1 MQNSLPAGTG
11 APLPSPGAL
20 AGLVFLIF
28 APLHFFVPLEA
39 SIALSGVT
47 LALIGGAY
55 IGFAATATR
64 ARIFWFELMTAMGFG
79 LVAVLGIWVH
89 WIFLPLGL
97 ALHAGWDHLH
107 HRPGF
112 GAAVPKWYIPF
123 CVVFDLLAAG
133 FLLLLYG
140 VVPLI

>member
-1 MQNSLPAGTG
+1 MPILRPAAAWT
-11 APLPSPGAL
+11 PMPGAL
-20 AGLVFLIF
+20 AGVLFLIF
-28 APLHFFVPLEA
+28 TPLHFLLPQAA

-55 IGFAATATR
+55 IGFAAMATE
-64 ARIFWFELMTAMGFG
+64 ARIFWIEMMTALGFG

-89 WIFLPLGL
+89 WGFLPLGL
-97 ALHAGWDHLH
+97 ALHAGWDYLH

-123 CVVFDLLAAG
+123 CVIFDLLAAG
-133 FLLLLYG
+133 FLVLLYG
-140 VVPLI
+140 LVPLIS

>member
-1 MQNSLPAGTG
+1 MPISLPTG
-11 APLPSPGAL
+11 ASLPSPGAL
-20 AGLVFLIF
+20 AGLLFLVF
-28 APLHFFVPLEA
+28 APLHFILPQTA

-55 IGFAATATR
+55 IGFAAN
-64 ARIFWFELMTAMGFG
+64 AREARVFWLEMMTAMGFG

-97 ALHAGWDHLH
+97 ALHAGWDILH

-112 GAAVPKWYIPF
+112 GAPVPKWYIPF
-123 CVVFDLLAAG
+123 CVIFDLMAAG

-140 VVPLI
+140 VVPLFS